1 VITFEDIQDVED
13 WLEPLG
19 YEAFWQAVEPWSV
32 FAADDRAH
40 FDDVLARNVT
50 DMDTMLTCLKAEVRI
65 FLTERLNLKRR
76 LHEPQDR
83 AYLTRLH

>member
-1 VITFEDIQDVED
+1 MIAFEDIQDVED

-32 FAADDRAH
+32 FAVDDRAH
-40 FDDVLARNVT
+40 FDDVLARNAT

-65 FLTERLNLKRR
+65 LLTERLDLKRR